1 MGTDYIVTVLSTNT
15 FRLST
20 TVANAL
26 AGTFITTS
34 GTQSGTQSYTNTL
47 YGQGNG
53 TTTQTVLDTRG
64 LFLRGQDPVA
74 VVNTTAFNGNGSL
87 QGDAIRDI
95 TGQFNCGFESAP
107 NPTGAFTIA
116 NASGNGVAGGGLSF
130 YNVVF
135 IYCFKCRTNWS

>member
-1 MGTDYIVTVLSTNT
+1 
-15 FRLST
+15 
-20 TVANAL
+20 
-26 AGTFITTS
+26 
-34 GTQSGTQSYTNTL
+34 
-47 YGQGNG
+47 
-53 TTTQTVLDTRG
+53 

-74 VVNTTAFNGNGSL
+74 VVNTTAFNGNRSL

-135 IYCFKCRTNWS
+135 TASNVVPTGVENRPKHLCSTVYIKYL